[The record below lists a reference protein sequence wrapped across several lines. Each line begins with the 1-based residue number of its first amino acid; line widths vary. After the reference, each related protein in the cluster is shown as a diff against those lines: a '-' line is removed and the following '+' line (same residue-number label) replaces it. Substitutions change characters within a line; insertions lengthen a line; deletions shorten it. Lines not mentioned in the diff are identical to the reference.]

1 MTMYLGVDLGTS
13 SVKLVLA
20 DDNGRIADSASA
32 KYPLSL
38 PADGWSEQD
47 PADWYRGVVS
57 CIRELGSR
65 HSLDEVRGVSFS
77 GQMHGLVV
85 LDRDDNVIRPAIL
98 WNDNRTVE
106 ECAYLNDVVG
116 KDKLLEWTGNVAF
129 TGFTAPKL
137 MWLKRHEPDNFARI
151 AKIMLPK
158 DFIAYKMSGVFGSDV
173 SDDSGTL
180 YFDVKNRRWSTP
192 MLDLIGISE
201 DQLPAVFDST
211 DVIGH
216 VSGEFAAASGL
227 PVSAKVVM
235 GGGDQAVGAVGT
247 GTVKEG
253 SMFFSLGTSGVVFAP
268 CAEFAASTNGGMHV
282 FRHANGRFHFMGC
295 MLSAAGSMQWWSEA
309 VTGMSVGDLLD
320 EMPGECTDAPV
331 FLPYL
336 TGERSPINDPNA
348 KGAFYGIELSHKR
361 ADMTKA
367 VVDGICFG
375 LKDCYDNILGMGA
388 KTDFARVIG
397 GGSRSD
403 KWVQILADITGLE
416 LRRINT
422 SDGAGLGAVILAMV
436 GCGEFGSLDEACGA
450 LIADTDVFLP
460 DERQHMAY
468 AERFAAFKDL
478 YARLK

>member
-158 DFIAYKMSGVFGSDV
+158 DFIAYKMSDA
-173 SDDSGTL
+173 
-180 YFDVKNRRWSTP
+180 RP
-192 MLDLIGISE
+192 
-201 DQLPAVFDST
+201 
-211 DVIGH
+211 H
-216 VSGEFAAASGL
+216 
-227 PVSAKVVM
+227 
-235 GGGDQAVGAVGT
+235 
-247 GTVKEG
+247 
-253 SMFFSLGTSGVVFAP
+253 
-268 CAEFAASTNGGMHV
+268 
-282 FRHANGRFHFMGC
+282 RH
-295 MLSAAGSMQWWSEA
+295 
-309 VTGMSVGDLLD
+309 
-320 EMPGECTDAPV
+320 
-331 FLPYL
+331 
-336 TGERSPINDPNA
+336 
-348 KGAFYGIELSHKR
+348 K
-361 ADMTKA
+361 
-367 VVDGICFG
+367 
-375 LKDCYDNILGMGA
+375 
-388 KTDFARVIG
+388 
-397 GGSRSD
+397 
-403 KWVQILADITGLE
+403 
-416 LRRINT
+416 
-422 SDGAGLGAVILAMV
+422 
-436 GCGEFGSLDEACGA
+436 
-450 LIADTDVFLP
+450 
-460 DERQHMAY
+460 
-468 AERFAAFKDL
+468 
-478 YARLK
+478 

>member
-1 MTMYLGVDLGTS
+1 MYLGVDLGTS

-20 DDNGRIADSASA
+20 DGEGRIVDSASA
-32 KYPLSL
+32 KYPLLL
-38 PADGWSEQD
+38 PEDGWSEQN
-47 PADWYRGVVS
+47 PEDWYAGVVA
-57 CIRELGSR
+57 CVRELGCR
-65 HSLDEVRGVSFS
+65 HDLSAVKGVSFS

-85 LDRDDNVIRPAIL
+85 LDKDDRVIRPAIL
-98 WNDNRTVE
+98 WNDNRTTE

-116 KDKLLEWTGNVAF
+116 KDKLLGWTGNVAF

-137 MWLKRHEPDNFARI
+137 MWMKRHEPENFARI

-158 DFIAYKMSGVFGSDV
+158 DYVAYKMSGVFGSDV

-180 YFDVKNRRWSTP
+180 YFDVKNRTWSAP
-192 MLDLIGISE
+192 MLDIIGITE
-201 DQLPAVFDST
+201 GQLPAIFEST

-216 VSGEFAAASGL
+216 VSEEFAAASGL

-253 SMFFSLGTSGVVFAP
+253 RMFFSLGTSGVVFAP

-295 MLSAAGSMQWWSEA
+295 MLSAAGSMQWWSEE

-320 EMPGECTDAPV
+320 EMPGVCTDAPI

-336 TGERSPINDPNA
+336 MGERSPINDPNA
-348 KGAFYGIELSHKR
+348 KGAFYGINLAHKR
-361 ADMTKA
+361 ADLTKA

-388 KTDFARVIG
+388 EAGYARVIG

-403 KWVQILADITGLE
+403 KWMQILSDITGLE

-436 GCGEFGSLDEACGA
+436 GTGAVPSLDEACDR
-450 LIADTDVFLP
+450 LIRDTDVFLP
-460 DERQHMAY
+460 SESEHRAY
-468 AERFAAFKDL
+468 VEKFAAFKEL